1 MYENENYID
10 YTQNYEAYQT
20 TPVNQTATEQAP
32 SKKKEK
38 KRHVRAKKTALFVA
52 AALAFGV
59 LAGVSFCGVQMAWGM
74 VTEQPGQD
82 VESWAQQNQGVK
94 PETVPELNI
103 AQDTEIK
110 VTPTGNP
117 EDWNVLEAYEQVV
130 EENVNNAMPA
140 MVSIINNYTA
150 IGTTFFGQT
159 YSKEE
164 QSSGS
169 GIIVAESDSELLI
182 VSNNHVVSGAEVLEV
197 SFIDGT
203 TAQAQIKGLDAK
215 MDLAVISIPL
225 EDLSA
230 ETRDAISVATLGNSD
245 NLKLGQS
252 VVAIGNALGY
262 GQSVTRG
269 SVSALNREII
279 SEDGITG
286 TFIQTDA
293 AINPGNSGGA
303 LLNIRGEV
311 IGINSNKIGGS
322 IIEGMGY
329 AIPINAASPII
340 SELMLRETREKV
352 AEKDMGYVG
361 IYYQSVTREISE
373 AYNMPMGVFVR
384 EVIEGGPAEKAGL
397 VSGDIIVGFDGR
409 DINNVEDLQETLV
422 YYAAG
427 EKVKLEIVRLQKGVY
442 ESVVKEVTLGHRDEV
457 QNTP

>member
-1 MYENENYID
+1 MYENENYVD

-20 TPVNQTATEQAP
+20 APVNSVPEQEKP
-32 SKKKEK
+32 KKKKEK
-38 KRHVRAKKTALFVA
+38 KHSGRFKKAALYVVA
-52 AALAFGV
+52 AIGFGI
-59 LAGVSFCGVQMAWGM
+59 LAGVGFCGVQAVWGT
-74 VTEQPGQD
+74 VTETEQK
-82 VESWAQQNQGVK
+82 VESWAEQGQSIKQEVL
-94 PETVPELNI
+94 PELNI
-103 AQDTEIK
+103 ATDSEIK
-110 VTPTGNP
+110 VTPTDLN
-117 EDWNVLEAYEQVV
+117 DNLNVLEAYEQVI

-140 MVSIINNYTA
+140 MVSIINNYTTV
-150 IGTTFFGQT
+150 GTSFFGQT

-182 VSNNHVVSGAEVLEV
+182 VSNNHVVADAELLEV

-203 TAQAQIKGLDAK
+203 TARAQIKGLDAK

-225 EDLSA
+225 EELSE
-230 ETRDAISVATLGNSD
+230 ETKAAISIATLGNSD
-245 NLKLGQS
+245 DLKLGQS

-269 SVSALNREII
+269 SVSALNREIV

-340 SELMLRETREKV
+340 SELMLRETRNKV
-352 AEKDMGYVG
+352 DEKDMGYVG
-361 IYYQSVTREISE
+361 IYYQSVTRKIGE
-373 AYNMPMGVFVR
+373 AYNMPMGVYVR
-384 EVIEGGPAEKAGL
+384 EVIQGGPAHKAGL
-397 VSGDIIVGFDGR
+397 MAGDIIVSFDGR
-409 DINNVEDLQETLV
+409 DIGDADDLQETLV

-427 EKVKLEIVRLQKGVY
+427 ETIKLEIVRLQDGTY
-442 ESVVKEVTLGHRDEV
+442 ESIIKELTLGQRDMV